1 MERSLIFQ
9 DVLTGFMDQA
19 VNLNVSVVME
29 QRVITSAVPV
39 RVLRDGEAGY
49 VINPVLMDSM
59 GSTVRNDVCVVSL
72 LSVLTYNF
80 SGCV

>member
-1 MERSLIFQ
+1 MKRYHIFQ

-19 VNLNVSVVME
+19 VNLSVSVVME

-39 RVLRDGEAGY
+39 HVLRDGEAEY

-59 GSTVRNDVCVVSL
+59 GSTVRKDVCVVSL
-72 LSVLTYNF
+72 LLVLTYNL